1 MAVEDAMDQDYTM
14 PGTDDALLAECD
26 VTTFRATGPGGQ
38 GVNTTDSAVRL
49 RHRPSG
55 IVVVARRERSQYLNK
70 KAALARLR
78 QRFAEAQHVDPERI
92 PTRKSRAVKRAMVEG
107 KRVTARKKT
116 LRKRVSADD
125 E

>member
-1 MAVEDAMDQDYTM
+1 MTQPIDIPRDDA
-14 PGTDDALLAECD
+14 ALLAQCD

-49 RHRPSG
+49 RHRETG

-70 KAALARLR
+70 KAALERLR
-78 QRFAEAQHVDPERI
+78 RRLEDLNIQAPERV
-92 PTRKSRAVKRAMVEG
+92 PTRKSGAVRARELEAKRMA
-107 KRVTARKKT
+107 ARKK
-116 LRKRVSADD
+116 RSRARVEPTD